1 MSDGNLSVPRYLA
14 SVYGLVAFAISVA
27 TLLWLVGFVGNIFVA
42 KSIDSGFEEPSGEA
56 LLTNLFWLAL
66 FAAQHS
72 VMARQGFKQR
82 WTRIIPAP
90 IERSTYVLITSVILL
105 LLFRNWAPVPGVVW
119 EIDSPTGQR
128 IVELLFWTGW
138 LIAFCSTFSIDHS
151 DLFGLRQVRLYCRGE
166 PYTPV
171 KFKMPPLYRC
181 VRHPTM
187 LGFLIAFWA
196 TPVMTAGHLLFAAAA
211 TAYIFIGISFEERDL
226 TARFGEAYKEYR
238 RRIPMIFPLPR
249 KK

>member
-1 MSDGNLSVPRYLA
+1 MSRYL
-14 SVYGLVAFAISVA
+14 VFIYGLGAYVISVA
-27 TLLWLVGFVGNIFVA
+27 TLLCLVGFVGNLFVA

-56 LLTNLFWLAL
+56 LLTNLFWLGL
-66 FAAQHS
+66 FAVQHS
-72 VMARQGFKQR
+72 VMARSGFKKW

-90 IERSTYVLITSVILL
+90 VERSTYVLIASLVLL
-105 LLFRNWAPVPGVVW
+105 LLFRNWAPMPGVVW
-119 EIDSPTGQR
+119 EIDSPAGQR

-138 LIAFCSTFSIDHS
+138 LTVLSATFSIDHS
-151 DLFGLRQVRLYCRGE
+151 DLFGLRQLRHYFRGE

-171 KFKMPPLYRC
+171 KFKMPLLYRC

-211 TAYIFIGISFEERDL
+211 TAYIFLGISFEERDL
-226 TARFGEAYKEYR
+226 TARFGEAYREYR

>member
-1 MSDGNLSVPRYLA
+1 VSRYLA
-14 SVYGLVAFAISVA
+14 LIYGLVAYAISVA

-66 FAAQHS
+66 FAVQHT
-72 VMARQGFKQR
+72 VMARSGFKN
-82 WTRIIPAP
+82 WWARIMPAP
-90 IERSTYVLITSVILL
+90 IERSTYVLVASLILL
-105 LLFRNWAPVPGVVW
+105 LLFRNWASMPGVVW

-138 LIAFCSTFSIDHS
+138 LIALSSTFSIDHS
-151 DLFGLRQVRLYCRGE
+151 DLFGLRQVRTYFRGE

-171 KFKMPPLYRC
+171 KFKMPALYRC

-211 TAYIFIGISFEERDL
+211 TGYIFVGISFEERDL
-226 TARFGEAYKEYR
+226 AARFGEAYREYS
-238 RRIPMIFPLPR
+238 RRIPMIFPLRR